1 MSELRETI
9 AKNILYYR
17 KKAKLSQKEVAEQLG
32 VSIPAVSKWENGTN
46 SIGIEILFDLCQLL
60 GVPVNKIYGVDGEV
74 EQNDILEKY
83 NALDEHGRKLVDAVL
98 GLEYERLEVQE
109 VYKEQ
114 SAGRDIPIYQ
124 SKAAAG
130 TPLPIVTDAYDMCK
144 ANAPAGTD
152 YGIKLSGDSM
162 EPEYPDGCTVWVKA
176 GTDMESGDIGV
187 FSIAGEAIC
196 KKIYWDENGC
206 RLESLNP
213 KYAPIEITA
222 ATNLYT
228 HGKVVGHTV

>member
-83 NALDEHGRKLVDAVL
+83 NALDG
-98 GLEYERLEVQE
+98 VQE
-109 VYKEQ
+109 
-114 SAGRDIPIYQ
+114 AGGSNPLTQTIRSRSSVRIEWAFAFWVIKICGNCGATIRQ
-124 SKAAAG
+124 IKKARLPG
-130 TPLPIVTDAYDMCK
+130 PCSLPL
-144 ANAPAGTD
+144 N
-152 YGIKLSGDSM
+152 
-162 EPEYPDGCTVWVKA
+162 
-176 GTDMESGDIGV
+176 
-187 FSIAGEAIC
+187 
-196 KKIYWDENGC
+196 
-206 RLESLNP
+206 
-213 KYAPIEITA
+213 YAPHVRLLRACAFAHHA
-222 ATNLYT
+222 ALDQVAVPTIRLYRL
-228 HGKVVGHTV
+228 GVVLAGLRVVVV